1 MNPRLDCHEA
11 PPYHPPRREAG
22 QADLFG
28 GAEQGLRE
36 ILQAHAEQ
44 FRADF
49 PAWLEENGHV
59 WARFCREA
67 DKLRAIGRKHYS
79 ARTIIEV
86 LRHESALTDSDP
98 MFRLNNNHAPDLAR
112 LYRLTHAGAEGFF
125 EVRVQGGSERVA

>member
-1 MNPRLDCHEA
+1 MNLRLDCHEA
-11 PPYHPPRREAG
+11 PPYRPARREAG

-59 WARFCREA
+59 WARFCWEA
-67 DKLRAIGRKHYS
+67 DKLRALGRKHYS
-79 ARTIIEV
+79 ARTILEV
-86 LRHESALTDSDP
+86 LRHESALSDADVT
-98 MFRLNNNHAPDLAR
+98 FKLNNNHAPDMAR
-112 LYRLTHAGAEGFF
+112 LYQLTHAGSDGFF
-125 EVRVQGGSERVA
+125 ELRVQAGAPRAA